1 MLENLNLNEPKRP
14 CKVRRFYETLSESDQ
29 EILMSNLCNT
39 NIPSKR
45 LERALKEV
53 SVDLGDRRIINQ
65 RSGNCSCSKI

>member
-14 CKVRRFYETLSESDQ
+14 CKVRKLWESLSAADR
-29 EILMSNLCNT
+29 EILMSNLSNP

-53 SVDLGDRRIINQ
+53 GVDLGDTAINHH